1 MFFRLRTA
9 AGILKRLWFML
20 QFLVRISTVG
30 FRCPDVLVT
39 FSMFDLKICQ
49 LFFHWRSYNSHILR
63 NHTHTLLNIESSSSW
78 NQNPNRDLTG
88 FSPLLN
94 NKCIQIV
101 KLELSWVHF
110 IENRYREKNI
120 CKFSIS
126 YFLKIWKQTYLK
138 YRTLP

>member
-1 MFFRLRTA
+1 MFLGFAQLRA
-9 AGILKRLWFML
+9 FSKACGLCCNFFSEFPL
-20 QFLVRISTVG
+20 SDS
-30 FRCPDVLVT
+30 DVLAT